1 MASGQPDVLT
11 TWNTFYA
18 STYWNM
24 RFSVAGAAMDA
35 HVKSGIMLRDRTRN
49 LVVVGRQPHPN
60 PNYASYSPGGR
71 PHCAAAVDPLVRFE
85 APLGLFHSRD
95 VSPFLSRALHG
106 AALFLSWDCAS
117 VLC

>member
-18 STYWNM
+18 STYWNT
-24 RFSVAGAAMDA
+24 RFSVTGAAMDA
-35 HVKSGIMLRDRTRN
+35 HFQNDIMLRDRTRN

-71 PHCAAAVDPLVRFE
+71 PHRAAAVDPPGEV
-85 APLGLFHSRD
+85 
-95 VSPFLSRALHG
+95 
-106 AALFLSWDCAS
+106 
-117 VLC
+117 